1 MTLYYNS
8 KLYDI
13 LKAYSNRLI
22 GVVNVVISKKLI
34 LELVDDLPEE
44 KLGKV
49 ISFIKFIKEEEEP
62 TLILESEDEIDIL
75 NILEDDEWY
84 NSDEIK
90 KTIENKRDD

>member
-1 MTLYYNS
+1 M
-8 KLYDI
+8 
-13 LKAYSNRLI
+13 
-22 GVVNVVISKKLI
+22 VISKKLI